1 MSTTERL
8 SNQTIS
14 QLCSSLAVLLHAG
27 VGVADGLALLAQE
40 EPDPQQKELLNLLSF
55 RTDEGVSLA
64 QAMAESGRFPDY
76 VTGLLAVGEQ
86 SGRTE
91 EALSALAR
99 HYEDRS
105 RLDQQLHTAL
115 LSPVILLVIMTAV
128 VAVLLVHVLPVFE
141 EVYASFGGTMTGLA
155 ALMVSFGQLLGRAMP
170 LLLPLL
176 AAAAVAMTVLYF
188 RPSLRSALAAAWR
201 SRFGDRGFLHQL
213 NTARLAQALS
223 MGLSSGL
230 TFEESLSLSSGI
242 MSSIPAAQTRC
253 RSCLEQLEE
262 GGSLARAMEDS
273 DLLPLRE
280 CRLLTLGLQ
289 SGSGDHM
296 MADIAQRL
304 TEESELAMVRHLSR
318 IEPALVG
325 VACLLVGM
333 ILLAV
338 MMPLLQIMTTI
349 G

>member
-1 MSTTERL
+1 MSQQRL
-8 SNQTIS
+8 SHQAIS
-14 QLCSSLAVLLHAG
+14 QLCGSLSVLLNAG
-27 VGVADGLALLAQE
+27 VCVADALALLAQE
-40 EPDPQQKELLNLLSF
+40 EPDARQKALLNALATQ
-55 RTDEGVSLA
+55 TDEGSLLSDA
-64 QAMAESGRFPDY
+64 VRASGRFPDY
-76 VTGLLAVGEQ
+76 VSGLLAVGEQ

-115 LSPVILLVIMTAV
+115 LSPTILLVIMVAV
-128 VAVLLVHVLPVFE
+128 VTVLLVHVLPVFE
-141 EVYASFGGTMTGLA
+141 EVYASFGGQMTGLA
-155 ALMVSFGQLLGRAMP
+155 AGLVSLGQLLGRAMP
-170 LLLPLL
+170 LFLPLL
-176 AAAAVAMTVLYF
+176 AVAAVTITLLYF
-188 RPSLRSALAAAWR
+188 RPSLRGRLADGWR

-223 MGLSSGL
+223 MGMSSGL

-242 MSSIPAAQTRC
+242 MSSIPAARTRC
-253 RSCLEQLEE
+253 QTCLEQLDE
-262 GGSLARAMEDS
+262 GDTLAQAMERS

-296 MADIAQRL
+296 MEDIAQRL
-304 TEESELAMVRHLSR
+304 TEESEQAMARHLSR
-318 IEPALVG
+318 IEPTLVA

>member
-1 MSTTERL
+1 MISEERL

-14 QLCSSLAVLLHAG
+14 ELCSGLSVLLHAG
-27 VGVADGLALLAQE
+27 VCAADALALLAQE
-40 EPDPQQKELLNLLSF
+40 EPDARRKALLNALSARIDEGSLLSGAV
-55 RTDEGVSLA
+55 RD
-64 QAMAESGRFPDY
+64 SGRFPDY
-76 VTGLLAVGEQ
+76 VSGLLAVGEQ

-91 EALSALAR
+91 EALAALAR

-115 LSPVILLVIMTAV
+115 LSPTILLVIMAAV
-128 VAVLLVHVLPVFE
+128 VTVLLVHVLPVFE
-141 EVYASFGGTMTGLA
+141 AVYASFGGHMTGLA
-155 ALMVSFGQLLGRAMP
+155 AVLVSFGQLLGRAMP

-176 AAAAVAMTVLYF
+176 STAAVVMTALYLC
-188 RPSLRSALAAAWR
+188 PALRTRVATAWR

-230 TFEESLSLSSGI
+230 SFEESLSLSSGL
-242 MSSIPAAQTRC
+242 MASIPAAQTRC
-253 RSCLEQLEE
+253 RTCLEQLEE
-262 GGSLARAMEDS
+262 GDSLAQAMESS

-280 CRLLTLGLQ
+280 CRLLTLGVQ
-289 SGSGDHM
+289 SGSGDQIMEH
-296 MADIAQRL
+296 IAQRL
-304 TEESELAMVRHLSR
+304 TEESEQAMVRHLSR
-318 IEPALVG
+318 IEPTLVA

>member
-1 MSTTERL
+1 MSTTHRL
-8 SNQTIS
+8 SNQAIS

-40 EPDPQQKELLNLLSF
+40 EPDHHQKQLLNLLSL
-55 RTDEGVSLA
+55 RMDEGCTLA
-64 QAMAESGRFPDY
+64 QAMEEQGCFPDY

-99 HYEDRS
+99 HYQDRS

-115 LSPVILLVIMTAV
+115 LSPAILLVIMTAV
-128 VAVLLVHVLPVFE
+128 VAVLLIHVLPVFE
-141 EVYASFGGTMTGLA
+141 EVYSSFGGTMTGVA
-155 ALMVSFGQLLGRAMP
+155 ALLVSFGQLLGRSMP
-170 LLLPLL
+170 LVLPLL
-176 AAAAVAMTVLYF
+176 ALAAITMTVLYF
-188 RPSLRSALAAAWR
+188 CPSLRSHLAAGWR

-213 NTARLAQALS
+213 NSARLAQALS
-223 MGLSSGL
+223 MGMSSGL
-230 TFEESLSLSSGI
+230 TFEQSLTLSSGI
-242 MSSIPAAQTRC
+242 MSSIPAARTRC
-253 RSCLEQLEE
+253 QSCLEQLEE
-262 GGSLARAMEDS
+262 GDTLAQAMERS

-296 MADIAQRL
+296 MEDIAQRL
-304 TEESELAMVRHLSR
+304 TEESEQAMVRHLSR
-318 IEPALVG
+318 IEPTLVG
-325 VACLLVGM
+325 AACLLVGM